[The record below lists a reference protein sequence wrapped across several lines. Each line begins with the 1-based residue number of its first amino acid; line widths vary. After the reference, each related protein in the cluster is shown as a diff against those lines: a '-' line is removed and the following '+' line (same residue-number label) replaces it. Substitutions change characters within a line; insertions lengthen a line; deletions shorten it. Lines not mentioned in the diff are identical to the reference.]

1 MSQSKFISANAAA
14 FEAVGRINTGGRK
27 LPLILSIENDTT
39 LHVTNTDGFRLTVRV
54 ADILNRPQ
62 QETPEKPDMLVH
74 SHEVECILADG
85 TVVLCE
91 GVIDPNAE
99 RIRLD
104 AVDQENLYWFW
115 LEVRPN
121 FRRAFLAFLG

>member
-1 MSQSKFISANAAA
+1 M
-14 FEAVGRINTGGRK
+14 VV
-27 LPLILSIENDTT
+27 LSDN
-39 LHVTNTDGFRLTVRV
+39 
-54 ADILNRPQ
+54 
-62 QETPEKPDMLVH
+62 
-74 SHEVECILADG
+74 VECILADG

-91 GVIDPNAE
+91 GTLDPDAG